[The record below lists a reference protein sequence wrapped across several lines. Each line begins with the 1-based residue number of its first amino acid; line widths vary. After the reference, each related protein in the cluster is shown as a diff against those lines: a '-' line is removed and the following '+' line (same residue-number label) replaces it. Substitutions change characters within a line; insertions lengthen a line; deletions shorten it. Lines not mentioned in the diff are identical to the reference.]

1 MIDKSFFIDSCDDVE
16 LGIKRN
22 SKLEYRISYD
32 ESKPI
37 RAIFVIVGG
46 FGSSVDTRM
55 LDFTRRQ
62 FASRFGVLA
71 INVFYHGFC
80 CRVSK
85 ETTYHAVS
93 RKKRN
98 VENIKKVLAK
108 LNLPYHSK
116 LPA

>member
-37 RAIFVIVGG
+37 RAIFVLVGG

-62 FASRFGVLA
+62 FASRFGDECFL
-71 INVFYHGFC
+71 
-80 CRVSK
+80 
-85 ETTYHAVS
+85 S
-93 RKKRN
+93 RLLLSCFKRDC
-98 VENIKKVLAK
+98 L
-108 LNLPYHSK
+108 
-116 LPA
+116 